1 MGRSRWL
8 GHPLTL
14 VVAGSVALAAGA
26 AIAVAAVG
34 VVDPVPGGGGTT
46 VSYPVRQLMI
56 VGRVLAVNRE
66 SITLSAH
73 GQMITAAI
81 TRSTRVTRAGP
92 QRCGDQ
98 GRGHRVGP
106 DRPGGFAHCPR
117 HPGSRQ
123 HSLTAFEVP
132 LRKIQG

>member
-56 VGRVLAVNRE
+56 VGRVSAVSRG
-66 SITLSAH
+66 SITLAAH
-73 GQMITAAI
+73 GQRITAAM
-81 TRSTRVTRAGP
+81 STNQRACTANP
-92 QRCGDQ
+92 
-98 GRGHRVGP
+98 
-106 DRPGGFAHCPR
+106 RPPNKARISTSSSNAAMFSSP
-117 HPGSRQ
+117 
-123 HSLTAFEVP
+123 FV
-132 LRKIQG
+132 

>member
-56 VGRVLAVNRE
+56 VGRVLGGEPGVDHAVRARPE
-66 SITLSAH
+66 DH
-73 GQMITAAI
+73 GRDHPQHPGRGRGRSVAAI
-81 TRSTRVTRAGP
+81 
-92 QRCGDQ
+92 
-98 GRGHRVGP
+98 RVG
-106 DRPGGFAHCPR
+106 DTVSAQIDQA
-117 HPGSRQ
+117 GSPTV
-123 HSLTAFEVP
+123 LA
-132 LRKIQG
+132 IQDPVSIP

>member
-56 VGRVLAVNRE
+56 VGRVSAVSRG
-66 SITLSAH
+66 SITLAAH
-73 GQMITAAI
+73 GQRITAAI
-81 TRSTRVTRAGP
+81 TRSTRVT
-92 QRCGDQ
+92 
-98 GRGHRVGP
+98 GRGRSVAAIRVG
-106 DRPGGFAHCPR
+106 DTVSARIDQA
-117 HPGSRQ
+117 GSPTV
-123 HSLTAFEVP
+123 LA
-132 LRKIQG
+132 IQDPVSIP